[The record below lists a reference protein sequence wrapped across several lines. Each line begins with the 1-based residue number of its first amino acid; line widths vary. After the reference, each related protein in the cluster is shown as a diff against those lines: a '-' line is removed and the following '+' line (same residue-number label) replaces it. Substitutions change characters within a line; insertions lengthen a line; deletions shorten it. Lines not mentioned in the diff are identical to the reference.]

1 MKMAVLIEQHNTK
14 RLQSFSIFALANIFW
29 DVRVIFGV
37 KKNAEFYSDFYS
49 IINSRNK
56 KIRPTWTFLRKT
68 AILCRGRQVQNLEA
82 LSFEILTCAT
92 KETFATN
99 TETQQATAPTVLCN
113 SLCCVSNFYGKI
125 IFYPFYVVLCFFY
138 INLNY
143 SHTLFAESN
152 NYWSGCCWVS
162 VLVANVSCVR
172 MLDISKSQHAKIF
185 TYLLYLLNFTDFHAL
200 MNAVSDDF
208 ILFCKRV

>member
-1 MKMAVLIEQHNTK
+1 M
-14 RLQSFSIFALANIFW
+14 QSFSIFALANIFW

-56 KIRPTWTFLRKT
+56 KIRPTWTFLRIT

-125 IFYPFYVVLCFFY
+125 IFYYFLRRLVLFLYKFE
-138 INLNY
+138 L
-143 SHTLFAESN
+143 
-152 NYWSGCCWVS
+152 
-162 VLVANVSCVR
+162 
-172 MLDISKSQHAKIF
+172 F
-185 TYLLYLLNFTDFHAL
+185 TYFICWIKQLLERLLLSFCIGCKCLLCTHARH
-200 MNAVSDDF
+200 VKITTREDICS
-208 ILFCKRV
+208 IYSISPISTHWWTR